1 MARKGRNAA
10 MMRAFSILENCIG
23 SMQAALCK
31 RRASLG
37 TCIGYSPSACAPS
50 SVWGAIWA
58 TRVRPLSAP
67 YASWKAL
74 GRSSASRACTRP
86 TPRDLLDQPIFTNA
100 ALELET
106 DLLPGDL
113 LSHLKRLE
121 IALGREPSAERF
133 SARTVDLDILAFD
146 GLCVADMDLD
156 LIVPHP
162 RLQERRFVL
171 EPLAELDPGLR
182 PWRNCADLRTDVTVA
197 DLLPSVADQ
206 EVMRIGGP
214 DWADR

>member
-1 MARKGRNAA
+1 MQATGQFWAPHRLESGCV
-10 MMRAFSILENCIG
+10 RAFIGLGGNLGDPRQAFVSAVRELEGIG
-23 SMQAALCK
+23 VVVRVS
-31 RRASLG
+31 SLYE
-37 TCIGYSPSACAPS
+37 TA
-50 SVWGAIWA
+50 
-58 TRVRPLSAP
+58 
-67 YASWKAL
+67 
-74 GRSSASRACTRP
+74 
-86 TPRDLLDQPIFTNA
+86 PRDLLDQPVFTNA
-100 ALELET
+100 ALELEM
-106 DLLPGDL
+106 DLRPGDL

-121 IALGREPSAERF
+121 TALGREPSAERF
-133 SARTVDLDILAFD
+133 GSRTVDLDILAFD

-162 RLQERRFVL
+162 RLQERRFAL

>member
-1 MARKGRNAA
+1 V
-10 MMRAFSILENCIG
+10 RAFIG
-23 SMQAALCK
+23 LGGNLGDPRQAFVSAV
-31 RRASLG
+31 REMEGFGQVVRVSSLYE
-37 TCIGYSPSACAPS
+37 T
-50 SVWGAIWA
+50 
-58 TRVRPLSAP
+58 
-67 YASWKAL
+67 
-74 GRSSASRACTRP
+74 

-106 DLLPGDL
+106 DLEPEEL
-113 LSHLKRLE
+113 LSQLKRLE
-121 IALGREPSAERF
+121 VVLGREPSAERF
-133 SARTVDLDILAFD
+133 GARTVDLDILAFD
-146 GLCVADMDLD
+146 GRCVADTDLD

-162 RLQERRFVL
+162 RLQERRFAL

>member
-1 MARKGRNAA
+1 MHMTGQPSEMEADPLESRSV
-10 MMRAFSILENCIG
+10 RAFIG
-23 SMQAALCK
+23 LGGNMGDPRHAFVSAVRELGDIGQVV
-31 RRASLG
+31 RVSSLYE
-37 TCIGYSPSACAPS
+37 TE
-50 SVWGAIWA
+50 
-58 TRVRPLSAP
+58 
-67 YASWKAL
+67 
-74 GRSSASRACTRP
+74 
-86 TPRDLLDQPIFTNA
+86 PRDLLDQPIFTNA

-106 DLLPGDL
+106 DLDPGEL
-113 LSHLKRLE
+113 LSYLKRME
-121 IALGREPSAERF
+121 AAMGRDATAERY
-133 SARTVDLDILAFD
+133 SPRIVDLDILAFD
-146 GLCVADMDLD
+146 GYCVADMELD

-214 DWADR
+214 EWADR